1 MNERVFSVLYMF
13 VATLIFT
20 SLVSGVRLVN
30 EERIR
35 TNEKVRL
42 EKVILDVLD
51 IPVVRDTANDDLVK
65 LFASRVK
72 TKLVAGRTVYIAYDP
87 ITKIPVRYGIA
98 ISGPGFWGPISAI
111 VATDRDFTHILEIAF
126 HRHQETPGLGGRIS
140 EQWFADQFAGLPL
153 ADEPGR
159 KNFFS
164 ITPPAPGKSP
174 GEIDAITGATQT
186 SRAVETF
193 LNREIAFIKER
204 QEQIKEE

>member
-1 MNERVFSVLYMF
+1 MNERVLSVLYMF

-20 SLVSGVRLVN
+20 SLVSGVRMVN

-51 IPVVRDTANDDLVK
+51 IPVGADASNDDLVK
-65 LFASRVK
+65 LFASRVE
-72 TKLVAGRTVYIAYDP
+72 TKLVDDRTVYVAYDP
-87 ITKIPVRYGIA
+87 LTKKPVRYGVE

-111 VATDRDFTHILEIAF
+111 VATDKDFEHILEIEF
-126 HRHQETPGLGGRIS
+126 YRHQETPGLGGRIS
-140 EQWFADQFAGLPL
+140 EQWFTDQFAGLPIS
-153 ADEPGR
+153 DEPGR
-159 KNFFS
+159 ENFFS
-164 ITPPAPGKSP
+164 ITPPAPGKPP

-193 LNREIAFIKER
+193 LNREIAFIKTRKER
-204 QEQIKEE
+204 IKEK